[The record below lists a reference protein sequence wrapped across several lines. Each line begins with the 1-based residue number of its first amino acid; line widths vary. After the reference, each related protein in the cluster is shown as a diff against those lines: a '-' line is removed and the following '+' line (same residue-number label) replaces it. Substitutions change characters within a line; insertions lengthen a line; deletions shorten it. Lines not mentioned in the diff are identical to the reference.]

1 MLFAYQAYTRDGAA
15 VRGALE
21 AGDEREASRLL
32 LAQGLY
38 AKRIA
43 PAPAPRPLR
52 ASARAALYRELGAL
66 LGAGLTLDRALALLA
81 EQLPDAAAALER
93 LREGVRAGR
102 GLAQPLAELGA
113 GATAYERAA
122 LASAERSASL
132 PAMLTRLA
140 DYLEAEEEASGKVR
154 SALIYPCF
162 VLTLGIIVAAV
173 MLGVVVPKTS
183 AMLQEAGMALPASSR
198 WLVQGAR
205 LLVWGLLPT
214 LAALLALFA
223 GAKYHVRRHPAEAPK
238 LDRLL
243 LRLPGMGPARLRA
256 AQRFASVL
264 GMLLESGMTV
274 PDALPL
280 AAASTGRPFLE
291 EAVRQ
296 ANLRV
301 QGGESPARALSDI
314 PVLGPELT
322 QWLRVGEAGG
332 CLPAMLSVAA
342 GRLGARADR
351 ALSARLAL
359 LEPSLLAAVGL
370 FTLALALALLLPVL
384 NLTRMAGI

>member
-1 MLFAYQAYTRDGAA
+1 MLA
-15 VRGALE
+15 
-21 AGDEREASRLL
+21 
-32 LAQGLY
+32 
-38 AKRIA
+38 
-43 PAPAPRPLR
+43 
-52 ASARAALYRELGAL
+52 
-66 LGAGLTLDRALALLA
+66 
-81 EQLPDAAAALER
+81 
-93 LREGVRAGR
+93 
-102 GLAQPLAELGA
+102 
-113 GATAYERAA
+113 
-122 LASAERSASL
+122 
-132 PAMLTRLA
+132 RLA
-140 DYLEAEEEASGKVR
+140 DYLEAEEEARGKVR

-214 LAALLALFA
+214 LSALLALFA
-223 GAKYHVRRHPAEAPK
+223 GAKYHARRHPAEAPK

-301 QGGESPARALSDI
+301 QGGESPARALADI

-342 GRLGARADR
+342 GRLGSRADR